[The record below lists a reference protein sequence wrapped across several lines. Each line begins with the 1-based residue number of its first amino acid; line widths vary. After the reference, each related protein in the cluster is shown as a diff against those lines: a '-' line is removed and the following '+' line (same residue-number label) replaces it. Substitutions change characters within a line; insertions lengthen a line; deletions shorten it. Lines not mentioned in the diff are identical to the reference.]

1 MKNKLLILF
10 SLLFL
15 SIGFFEVKGQ
25 PSDKSDSEEILGL
38 GMEVG
43 SIKSIM
49 IEKNG
54 ELIAEKYIGGINAS
68 RTTNIKSASKSIMS
82 LLIGIA
88 IDNGYIE
95 NVDETIDQYFEEYFS
110 ANPDSIKES
119 LTIKDLLTMRTGLE
133 STSMRNY
140 GRWVISDNW
149 SEFALNRPIVGEPGG
164 DMIYSTGTSHLLS
177 IILTKATGM
186 DTRKFANEHLFD
198 PLNIRLGGWDRDPQ
212 GYFMGG
218 NNMALSP
225 DALLK
230 IGRMMMDL
238 GEYNGQRIVSVEWVL
253 DSVKVYGRSSYNPYN
268 YGYMWWRQDV
278 GDYEVVFAWGNG
290 GQYIMMLPELDSV
303 ISITSY
309 IGQNNGSRRYQRD
322 IFDFLEDSLIPFI
335 ESSESNKI

>member
-1 MKNKLLILF
+1 MKYKLLILF

-15 SIGFFEVKGQ
+15 LLGFFGVNGQ
-25 PSDKSDSEEILGL
+25 PSDRSDMDEILGL

-54 ELIAEKYIGGINAS
+54 ELIAEKYRGRMNAS
-68 RTTNIKSASKSIMS
+68 RSTNIKSASKSIIS

-88 IDNGYIE
+88 IDKGYIE
-95 NVDETIDQYFEEYFS
+95 SVDETIDQYFEEYFS
-110 ANPDSIKES
+110 ANPDSIKEA
-119 LTIKDLLTMRTGLE
+119 LTIQDLLTMRTGLE

-149 SEFALNRPIVGEPGG
+149 SEFTLNRPMVGEPGG
-164 DMIYSTGTSHLLS
+164 NMIYSTGTSHLLS

-186 DTRKFANEHLFD
+186 DSRQFANEYLFGPMD
-198 PLNIRLGGWDRDPQ
+198 IRLGGWDRDPQ

-225 DALLK
+225 EALLK

-238 GEYNGQRIVSVEWVL
+238 GEYNGQRIVSAEWIL
-253 DSVKVYGRSSYNPYN
+253 DSVKVYGRSNYNPYD

-278 GDYEVVFAWGNG
+278 GEYEVVFAWGNS

-303 ISITSY
+303 ISITSSV
-309 IGQNNGSRRYQRD
+309 GQNNGSRRYQRD
-322 IFDFLEDSLIPFI
+322 IFNYVENSLIPFI
-335 ESSESNKI
+335 ENSEPAI